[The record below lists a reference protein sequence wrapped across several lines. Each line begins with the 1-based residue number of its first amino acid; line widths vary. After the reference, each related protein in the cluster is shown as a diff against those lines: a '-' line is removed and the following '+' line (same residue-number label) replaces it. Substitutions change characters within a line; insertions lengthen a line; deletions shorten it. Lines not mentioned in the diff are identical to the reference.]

1 MVFNIQRYSIDDGPG
16 IRTTVFM
23 KGCPLKCLWCS
34 NPESQN
40 PWPELT
46 HRDSVCSRCGRCME
60 VCDTGAV
67 SVDDRGVH
75 IDRKSCIRCG
85 KCVSVCLPEALRFVG
100 REMSVDVVFEEILR
114 DMDYYR
120 HSGGGI
126 TVSGGEA
133 LFQPDFTEALL
144 KRCRGAGMHTCID
157 TSGHG
162 DTSALDKILP
172 YTSLVLFDLK
182 HADSDKHRELTGR
195 GNELILKNLAL
206 IADRGVP
213 VIIRVPVI
221 PGCNDADEE
230 IAAIARIVAEMTPS
244 APVNLMPYHKYGT
257 GKYKMLDLEYKL
269 GELARPTDAKL
280 QRAKQIFKSLGLS
293 CKIVL

>member
-16 IRTTVFM
+16 IRSTVFL

-40 PWPELT
+40 PGPEVT

-67 SVDDRGVH
+67 TVDGRGVH
-75 IDRKSCIRCG
+75 IDRKNCVRCG
-85 KCVSVCLPEALRFVG
+85 KCVEVCLPEALRFIG
-100 REMSVDVVFEEILR
+100 REMSVDEVFEEVAR

-120 HSGGGI
+120 HSGGGV
-126 TVSGGEA
+126 TVSGGEV
-133 LFQPDFTEALL
+133 LSQPDFAEALL
-144 KRCRGAGMHTCID
+144 KRCRNAGMHTCID
-157 TSGHG
+157 TSGYG
-162 DTSALDKILP
+162 DTAALNKILP
-172 YTSLVLFDLK
+172 HASLVLFDLK

-206 IADRGVP
+206 VANRGVS

-221 PGCNDADEE
+221 PGYNDGDDE
-230 IAAIARIVAEMTPS
+230 IAAIASIVTNMTKS
-244 APVNLMPYHKYGT
+244 APVNLMPYHGYGT

-280 QRAKQIFKSLGLS
+280 ERAKRIIESLGLN
-293 CKIVL
+293 CEIVL